1 MVTVRSCCLCLNIR
15 TGTFV
20 LGSLGIVLGGL
31 LLAPVAE
38 FLNHHGYY
46 VTEFVKSER
55 DIGKSMDD
63 DEVRLLVCYLSL
75 LKNILP
81 SSLLLVL
88 QIPKMA
94 FFSRVFFTTL
104 LSLDVIY
111 ILSCA
116 LLLGGVSAAR
126 PLLMLPWLIFTFLG
140 LVTHLTLVLAFMIAL
155 PDYHAAVACFA
166 SSPSLLTITYFWVVV
181 YSCYQMIK
189 KEEIR

>member
-1 MVTVRSCCLCLNIR
+1 
-15 TGTFV
+15 
-20 LGSLGIVLGGL
+20 
-31 LLAPVAE
+31 
-38 FLNHHGYY
+38 
-46 VTEFVKSER
+46 
-55 DIGKSMDD
+55 
-63 DEVRLLVCYLSL
+63 
-75 LKNILP
+75 
-81 SSLLLVL
+81 
-88 QIPKMA
+88 MA

-189 KEEIR
+189 KEEIRYNENTVINLK

>member
-63 DEVRLLVCYLSL
+63 DEVRLLV
-75 LKNILP
+75 LP
-81 SSLLLVL
+81 FSFEGLFEIFLIL